1 MSIRCHISHKFT
13 RFEWSSYQREWFS
26 SRWARGLSRLSPR
39 TADRR
44 LGEAGQGLLGKNILE
59 EWRGVCKSS
68 MTGSKKIKRHD
79 MIYFFTIS
87 YVDDLFGYLYL
98 ILLKSFCVWKGCS
111 WWPFFSPLV
120 LKNSFSTAHTRRTP
134 GDVSDHN
141 HHFQDH
147 QCPWWRDDCDHWCL
161 WGWLGWLGRMGWI

>member
-1 MSIRCHISHKFT
+1 MVFFT
-13 RFEWSSYQREWFS
+13 VGTGVVTVVPQD
-26 SRWARGLSRLSPR
+26 SRSQTWRSRARSV
-39 TADRR
+39 
-44 LGEAGQGLLGKNILE
+44 GENILE
-59 EWRGVCKSS
+59 KWRGIFKSS
-68 MTGSKKIKRHD
+68 MTGSKKQASWHD

-87 YVDDLFGYLYL
+87 YVDDLFGCL
-98 ILLKSFCVWKGCS
+98 FD
-111 WWPFFSPLV
+111 FFKVMLCGRAVVDDLFFPPLV
-120 LKNSFSTAHTRRTP
+120 LKNSFLTAHTRRTP